1 MLIFIFFFIF
11 STGERPPDRHAR
23 LDLNVADPS
32 VIALPL
38 SGLQLTFKSTKKK
51 KKRKITHTLA
61 LSSWQLGEVCPHCCT
76 RPTDK
81 TLGIHNTEI

>member
-1 MLIFIFFFIF
+1 MLIYLFFFLIF

-32 VIALPL
+32 VMALPL

-51 KKRKITHTLA
+51 KKKKNHPHTRSVILA
-61 LSSWQLGEVCPHCCT
+61 ARGGLPTLLYSSNG
-76 RPTDK
+76 
-81 TLGIHNTEI
+81 